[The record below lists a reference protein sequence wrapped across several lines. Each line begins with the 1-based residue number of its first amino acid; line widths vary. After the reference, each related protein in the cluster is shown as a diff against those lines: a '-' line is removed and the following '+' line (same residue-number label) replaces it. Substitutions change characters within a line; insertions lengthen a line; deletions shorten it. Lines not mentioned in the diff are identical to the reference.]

1 MSNDGD
7 GSDTAVGYGCPPA
20 KSRFKKGQS
29 GNPKGRPPKIE
40 RTLLPDQLTR
50 DDLAIANRP
59 VKIKVRGKVTEV
71 STREAVFLKLS
82 SMALQGHGPSVRE
95 FLKRSD
101 KATDE
106 FFRCNEAN
114 MEMYIMVDNLLRSKL
129 GRPSKAVVDCL
140 NQLSLAIKKTL

>member
-1 MSNDGD
+1 MSVEGD
-7 GSDTAVGYGCPPA
+7 GSDTAVGYGRPPA
-20 KSRFKKGQS
+20 KNRFKKGQS
-29 GNPKGRPPKIE
+29 GNPRGRPPKIE
-40 RTLLPDQLTR
+40 RTLLPAQLTR

-101 KATDE
+101 KAAEEFVNIDE
-106 FFRCNEAN
+106 QYIKLYMMAN
-114 MEMYIMVDNLLRSKL
+114 KLLRT
-129 GRPSKAVVDCL
+129 C
-140 NQLSLAIKKTL
+140 

>member
-1 MSNDGD
+1 MSVDSE
-7 GSDTAVGYGCPPA
+7 GSDTPVGYGHPPV
-20 KSRFKKGQS
+20 KNRFKKGQS
-29 GNPKGRPPKIE
+29 GNPKGRPLKIE

-50 DDLAIANRP
+50 DDLAIASRP
-59 VKIKVRGKVTEV
+59 VKIKVRGRVTEV

-101 KATDE
+101 KATEE

-114 MEMYIMVDNLLRSKL
+114 MEMYIMMDKLLRSKL
-129 GRPSKAVVDCL
+129 GRPSKAVVECL
-140 NQLSLAIKKTL
+140 NQLSLAIKKML